1 MAKQSR
7 ARQAGPKEANE
18 FQRRVT
24 QRLAELRRNP
34 FEAARLGGFK
44 ERGFVH
50 DVVVL
55 KKNSV
60 TGENLKKLAIALECD
75 VDYLLGRQDVAK
87 ATSSLYS
94 PGVVSVSGEV
104 AAGLWIDSSLD
115 GAETFTLRPSPFP
128 PDGRYPTLAQF
139 DLVVRGTSIDRFA
152 REGQILR
159 CVTLDGYRRDL
170 ADNQLVIAER
180 FRGDLRERTAKRWKM
195 SKGRLELW
203 PDSDDPRWQEP
214 LIVDPETG
222 DADGDLVKIFGVVL
236 YVFATP

>member
-1 MAKQSR
+1 MAKQSE
-7 ARQAGPKEANE
+7 ARQVGPKEANE

-24 QRLAELRRNP
+24 QRLADLKRNP

-60 TGENLKKLAIALECD
+60 TGENLKKLAVALDCD
-75 VDYLLGRQDVAK
+75 VEYLLSRQDVAK
-87 ATSSLYS
+87 ATSSVYS
-94 PGVVSVSGEV
+94 PGVVSVRGEV
-104 AAGLWIDSSLD
+104 AAGLWIDSGLD

-128 PDGRYPTLAQF
+128 PDGRYPTAAQF

-180 FRGDLRERTAKRWKM
+180 FRGDLRERTAKRWKT